1 MIRKF
6 WWRLRGDW
14 RKLYWSR
21 WEILCQPKAY
31 GSLGFEDLCKFND
44 VMLAKQVWWLVHDSD
59 SLFFKVFKAKYFPNC
74 SIFEAKQSSDS
85 YAWKSI
91 LKSRKV
97 ISMGA
102 RWRVGDGRSIRI
114 FFFPESWIPGNL
126 GRKVISPAVSL
137 HRNSTV
143 LNLIDLDSKWWK
155 S

>member
-1 MIRKF
+1 MILIHSSLRFLRQNTFQIVLFLKLSNHRILMLGRVF
-6 WWRLRGDW
+6 W
-14 RKLYWSR
+14 
-21 WEILCQPKAY
+21 
-31 GSLGFEDLCKFND
+31 
-44 VMLAKQVWWLVHDSD
+44 
-59 SLFFKVFKAKYFPNC
+59 
-74 SIFEAKQSSDS
+74 
-85 YAWKSI
+85 
-91 LKSRKV
+91 KSRKV

-114 FFFPESWIPGNL
+114 FFFFPESWIPGNL